1 MLKYLE
7 MCFFLIFFLFY
18 LLFGIHLCTFWS
30 NCYLP
35 AVTIIIKLYDII
47 FSKGAARFA
56 LCDLPMH
63 IARCRPGVVAS
74 LQTYLGLATL

>member
-7 MCFFLIFFLFY
+7 MCFFLVFFLFY

-47 FSKGAARFA
+47 FQRG
-56 LCDLPMH
+56 
-63 IARCRPGVVAS
+63 
-74 LQTYLGLATL
+74 QLGLLSVTYPCILHDADQE